1 MSSNRIIGESP
12 RRVQVVV
19 CDKGDDPVH
28 EVTEA
33 VRSAGIRA
41 AQVTAVGALRAA
53 TLGYFDEERKDYLPI
68 EVDEQVE
75 VLSVVGDIAVKDGE
89 PVLHAHAVLGRRSG
103 ETVGGHLQGGAV
115 WPTLEVVVNE
125 VGPEL
130 AKEVDP
136 ETGLALIVP

>member
-1 MSSNRIIGESP
+1 MSSSRIIGQRP

-19 CDKGDDPVH
+19 CEKGDDPVR

-53 TLGYFDEERKDYLPI
+53 TLGYFDRETKQYLPI
-68 EVDEQVE
+68 EVEEQVE
-75 VLSVVGDIAVKDGE
+75 VLSIVGDIAVKDGE
-89 PVLHAHAVLGRRSG
+89 PVLHAHAVLGRRTG

-115 WPTLEVVVNE
+115 WPTLEVVVSE